1 MKNEIRYEI
10 PDDKDLH
17 IRSQMHTDLLI
28 SLQLKENLKIISDM
42 AFEAIDQDGS
52 GGLDSSEIH

>member
-1 MKNEIRYEI
+1 MKMRNETRYEI
-10 PDDKDLH
+10 PDDTDLL

-42 AFEAIDQDGS
+42 AFDAID
-52 GGLDSSEIH
+52 